1 MATTYS
7 TREQALA
14 GLTKQKDEARIAL
27 NKAIKERKI
36 TDSRDITDLP
46 EYDRFAEIERQ
57 LRGVGPI
64 GEIGTGLMS
73 TLIGGVTGIPDLVSP
88 ALNFAKNRL
97 FSTGSRYPDI
107 PQLYPMA
114 MKAAGV
120 SSEPTSTQA
129 APAFYGPD
137 VALGVYGI
145 GSLLKSGFKGAKSF
159 LKDRKLKA
167 FEATLPPDEANFFR
181 EFMLKGQGSSD
192 PRIAAILQKLSSNPE
207 FAETFSVL
215 QAGATKAATAG
226 MAPRPSRLSPE
237 EATKGLI
244 TGVQDKLDALK
255 KARADAGEAAFSKI
269 AQRELELGGDRGI
282 VDTTNTLKQVRELK
296 ARFAD
301 GLTESSKKAVNFLQ
315 TIEDTLTSNNKL
327 TVQQTQSI
335 LHEFGV
341 RAAKGESLVNDL
353 AISDQKVI
361 AATIFGGMKDD
372 LRASAALTKDVNDQK
387 SIGNLISARKQIKD
401 ASEAYT
407 TAISQGMPSFLQ
419 NKSLAEI
426 SPEELSKVYSSLTP
440 TQQNVFRSYVG
451 DTKKEA
457 LQFLDRNTYTSF
469 IEKATKQ
476 LPDGTRGVD
485 LGEMAKNWATLSPSD
500 KNALAAALGQN
511 VNEFSSRMKDALIF
525 SRRMSV
531 SQPVAES
538 VTGIE
543 TVGKDLARAGGV
555 AAGYSVYQ
563 GIQLTKDA
571 IKALAKTGLS
581 EEETLRILLTPEGA
595 SFLKNA
601 AMSPASTKTLEA
613 LTAVKAVDVPAAWKG
628 FPLQAAA
635 VGMATK
641 GPEAAPPT
649 PEIPEGTFPEIPAGT
664 FETTPAE
671 AAPPAEGMPEIPEG
685 VFGAPVSKFAS
696 TPAEKDRAFILNSEL
711 QKANARLQAA
721 TTPEEQAR
729 AQGDIDA
736 LNREIGGLK

>member
-7 TREQALA
+7 TREKALA

-27 NKAIKERKI
+27 NKAIKEKGI
-36 TDSRDITDLP
+36 TDSRDIIKLP
-46 EYDRFAEIERQ
+46 EFKKMEAIDTQ
-57 LRGVGPI
+57 LRGVGTL

-73 TLIGGVTGIPDLVSP
+73 TVIGGVTGIPDILSP
-88 ALNFAKNRL
+88 GLNWAKNRL
-97 FSTGSRYPDI
+97 FSTGSQYPDI
-107 PQLYPMA
+107 PQLYPKAMA
-114 MKAAGV
+114 AAGV
-120 SSEPTSTQA
+120 PSEPTSEQA
-129 APAFYGPD
+129 KIAFYGPD
-137 VALGVYGI
+137 VALGAYGV
-145 GSLLKSGFKGAKSF
+145 GSLAYSGFKGIKS
-159 LKDRKLKA
+159 LWKDRKVKA
-167 FEATLPPDEANFFR
+167 FTDSLPLDEANVFK

-192 PRIAAILQKLSSNPE
+192 PRVAAVLQKLAGNPE
-207 FAETFSVL
+207 YAEIFSTL

-237 EATKGLI
+237 AATEGLI
-244 TGVQDKLDALK
+244 TGVQDKIGGLK
-255 KARADAGEAAFSKI
+255 KARAEAGEAAFSKI

-282 VDTTNTLKQVRELK
+282 VDTTNTLKNVQELK

-315 TIEDTLTSNNKL
+315 TIEDTLTSNKKL

-341 RAAKGESLVNDL
+341 RAAKGESLVTDL

-426 SPEELSKVYSSLTP
+426 SPEELNKVYSSLTP
-440 TQQNVFRSYVG
+440 SQQNVFRSYVG

-457 LQFLDRNTYTSF
+457 LQFLDRNTYTAF
-469 IEKATKQ
+469 IQKATKE

-485 LGEMAKNWATLSPSD
+485 LGELAKNWATLSPSD
-500 KNALAAALGQN
+500 KNALAASLGQN
-511 VNEFSSRMKDALIF
+511 VNEFSKRMKDALIF

-531 SQPVAES
+531 GQPVKES
-538 VTGIE
+538 LAGIE
-543 TVGKDLARAGGV
+543 TVGRDLARTGGAIAGGT
-555 AAGYSVYQ
+555 VYQ
-563 GIQLTKDA
+563 VGQLSKDA
-571 IKALAKTGLS
+571 VKALAKTGLS
-581 EEETLRILLTPEGA
+581 DEETLRILLTPEGA

-613 LTAVKAVDVPAAWKG
+613 LTAVKAVEIPAWRGNALPAIG
-628 FPLQAAA
+628 VAGAPNAQE
-635 VGMATK
+635 
-641 GPEAAPPT
+641 PAPPT
-649 PEIPEGTFPEIPAGT
+649 PEIPAGVFPEIPAGT
-664 FETTPAE
+664 FETTPVVPA
-671 AAPPAEGMPEIPEG
+671 AEGMPEIPEG

-696 TPAEKDRAFILNSEL
+696 TPSEKDRAFILNNEL
-711 QKANARLQAA
+711 QKAKARLQAA